1 MVEGEHGEKGFHVR
15 FGPQPMDLIIVAR
28 RLACG
33 SSKSRPCSLS
43 RIGVGKTRV
52 RSAETLVNGG
62 FLLSVYAFFFSL
74 LQSEK
79 RKGGVQTRRSQPR
92 WLSWKESKAFPA
104 GQGSSMVGFNPQG
117 PLCSPLLGR
126 VPCSHLPWDKKK
138 KKKKKQGLG
147 DLLELALTV
156 QIASVFSTPPH
167 EPTCW
172 SYRTITGNKQE
183 K

>member
-62 FLLSVYAFFFSL
+62 FLLSVYAFFF
-74 LQSEK
+74 
-79 RKGGVQTRRSQPR
+79 
-92 WLSWKESKAFPA
+92 FPA
-104 GQGSSMVGFNPQG
+104 AV
-117 PLCSPLLGR
+117 
-126 VPCSHLPWDKKK
+126 
-138 KKKKKQGLG
+138 
-147 DLLELALTV
+147 
-156 QIASVFSTPPH
+156 
-167 EPTCW
+167 
-172 SYRTITGNKQE
+172 
-183 K
+183 

>member
-79 RKGGVQTRRSQPR
+79 RKEGGSDSQISAAVAQMEGKQSFSCWPVEQHGGIQPTRPLVLSSTRQSALQPPPMGQ
-92 WLSWKESKAFPA
+92 KE
-104 GQGSSMVGFNPQG
+104 
-117 PLCSPLLGR
+117 
-126 VPCSHLPWDKKK
+126 
-138 KKKKKQGLG
+138 KKQQKRKNRG
-147 DLLELALTV
+147 
-156 QIASVFSTPPH
+156 
-167 EPTCW
+167 
-172 SYRTITGNKQE
+172 
-183 K
+183 